1 MAQTVTTP
9 DETGERIEPP
19 FPVAVVE
26 ELMKLLVKAV
36 RAHQLYLHNN
46 PIYLRAIELVAE
58 AFGQIWEHEEELVLK
73 FSEHEIRWYE
83 RPVLHEAAKS
93 ADSLPWLFFKDGI
106 REVKITAG
114 FEKEELPKLLDVV
127 QRARK
132 ATPDD
137 DDLLTMLWEQD
148 FTYLRYRFVDL
159 ALESAPPL
167 QETTPS
173 ETRPSE
179 QAAPEALQESVASE
193 GRAGVV
199 SLEDFDST
207 LYFLDDREI
216 DYLKTAVRNEYARDL
231 RPNVIAILLDIFEAQ
246 WDVKVRDEICDILDG
261 LILHLLSA
269 GHFRAVAYLLR
280 EVGVTLGRGKEI
292 RAEQRAKLD
301 ALPARLSAPEALS
314 QLLQSLEESSELP
327 PQADLSELFEQL
339 RPTALATVFAWL
351 ARMQHPTLKPMLET
365 AAARLAGQNTSELV
379 KLIGSTNSVVASEAI
394 RRAGG
399 LKTAAAVAPLGAVMQ
414 AGEQPLRLLAAQALN
429 EIGSPG
435 ALQVLERAVDDKDRE
450 VRVATLKAIAQRA
463 YKPALPR
470 VEATVKS
477 KRSRESDLTEKMA
490 LFEAYGA
497 LAGDAGIAPLTEL
510 LTGKGLFGKRE
521 EPEVRACAAMALG
534 RIGGPR
540 ATEVLRKALNENEKE
555 ILVRNAINRALRGGP
570 AA

>member
-1 MAQTVTTP
+1 
-9 DETGERIEPP
+9 
-19 FPVAVVE
+19 
-26 ELMKLLVKAV
+26 MKLLVKAV

-46 PIYLRAIELVAE
+46 PIYLRSIELVAE
-58 AFGQIWEHEEELVLK
+58 AFGQVWQHADELALQ
-73 FSEHEIRWYE
+73 FSEHEIRWHD

-106 REVKITAG
+106 REVRITSG
-114 FEKEELPKLLDVV
+114 FEGEELPRLLDVV

-148 FTYLRYRFVDL
+148 FAYLRYRFVDL

-167 QETTPS
+167 YETTPS
-173 ETRPSE
+173 ETRPAE

-193 GRAGVV
+193 GRVGVV

-207 LYFLDDREI
+207 LYFLDDKEI
-216 DYLKTAVRNEYARDL
+216 DYLRTAVRNEYARDL

-246 WDVKVRDEICDILDG
+246 WDVKVRDEVCDILDG

-269 GHFRAVAYLLR
+269 AHFRAVAYLLR
-280 EVGVTLGRGKEI
+280 EVGVALGRAKEM
-292 RAEQRAKLD
+292 RPEQRAKLE

-339 RPTALATVFAWL
+339 RPSALATVFAWL

-379 KLIGSTNSVVASEAI
+379 KLIGSSNAVVASEAI

-399 LKTAAAVAPLGAVMQ
+399 LKTAAAVAPLGAIMQ
-414 AGEQPLRLLAAQALN
+414 AGDQPLRLLAAQALN

-435 ALQVLERAVDDKDRE
+435 ALQVLERAVDDQDRE
-450 VRVATLKAIAQRA
+450 VRVATLRAIATRA

-470 VEATVKS
+470 VQASVKS
-477 KRSRESDLTEKMA
+477 KRSREADLTEKMA

-521 EPEVRACAAMALG
+521 DAEVRACAAMALG
-534 RIGGPR
+534 RIGGQR
-540 ATEVLRKALNENEKE
+540 ALDVLRKALNENEKE

-570 AA
+570 AT